1 VAKTNTQMIEYVP
14 RSIAVAQS
22 ELQGKTT
29 IEAFPDSDQAR
40 IYQGLVAKI
49 AAHTESRIPEPLP
62 VEELRKWATGWA
74 DQILAIETGEVRSAG
89 GGI

>member
-1 VAKTNTQMIEYVP
+1 MIEYVP
-14 RSIAVAQS
+14 RSITVAQS

-29 IEAFPDSDQAR
+29 IEAYPESDQAKVYR
-40 IYQGLVAKI
+40 GLAAKI
-49 AAHTESRIPEPLP
+49 AAHTESKVPEPLL
-62 VEELRKWATGWA
+62 VEDLRKWAAGWA